1 MLSALQKHLCD
12 IYQVDSGYDVSD
24 FLVTDPTRT
33 KGCVTR
39 DSLLHMTF
47 KLGQFCVNF
56 LTLVDTFLF
65 SFRLK
70 KQIDNSLDMLFIIR

>member
-1 MLSALQKHLCD
+1 MLSALQKQLSD
-12 IYQVDSGYDVSD
+12 IYQVESGYDVSD

-39 DSLLHMTF
+39 DILLDMMF
-47 KLGQFCVNF
+47 KLRQFCLNF

>member
-1 MLSALQKHLCD
+1 MFSALQKELSD
-12 IYQVDSGYDVSD
+12 IYQVESGYDVSD

-39 DSLLHMTF
+39 DSLLHMMF

-65 SFRLK
+65 SFGFK
-70 KQIDNSLDMLFIIR
+70 KQKDISLDKLFVVM